1 MSNSGRLQAFM
12 EMRRRA
18 TILLHVLH
26 YFTFIFSSH
35 FYSFSVLV
43 IFSFFILEITAT
55 DVMCV
60 SKARSFCKK
69 LRGHHPLRAKIW
81 SSEKVAFGGV
91 NISCVSLLA
100 NNFGVSTNKST
111 KFFDDVPRGVCDNLS
126 TYFWGPAPL
135 KFFGQKASRIGKISD
150 SFGF

>member
-91 NISCVSLLA
+91 NISGVSLLA

-126 TYFWGPAPL
+126 TNFWGL
-135 KFFGQKASRIGKISD
+135 HL
-150 SFGF
+150 